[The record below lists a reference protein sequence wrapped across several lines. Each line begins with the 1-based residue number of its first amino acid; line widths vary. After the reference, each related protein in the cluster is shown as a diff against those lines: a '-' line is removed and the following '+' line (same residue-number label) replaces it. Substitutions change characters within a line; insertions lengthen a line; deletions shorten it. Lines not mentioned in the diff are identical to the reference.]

1 VSTAVADRNGW
12 RRVLRPYAPLGAKKL
27 GEGEVKVKVDSAFSF
42 MNYQLIDHPLPLP
55 QTNKQTN
62 KQKQQHNTR
71 QNTTLTPG
79 AKLQSSKQKTNRKLN
94 TFSKHI
100 KELTILKRVK
110 MHLFVPTSG
119 EESLCIH
126 KVQRSSFEH
135 E

>member
-62 KQKQQHNTR
+62 KNN
-71 QNTTLTPG
+71 NTTL
-79 AKLQSSKQKTNRKLN
+79 AKTQHLRLAQNCNLQN
-94 TFSKHI
+94 
-100 KELTILKRVK
+100 KRQ
-110 MHLFVPTSG
+110 T
-119 EESLCIH
+119 EN
-126 KVQRSSFEH
+126 
-135 E
+135 